1 VSHFVLTVSCR
12 LSTVSVIPVSSVLV
26 AVGIAMINAAEIQAL
41 LLGSGGFIG
50 TCMAG
55 IGAYRL
61 FSAATRGVLRVPN
74 SLEKG
79 TEYLER
85 VVHAVETQNAV
96 TSQVMELKGLL
107 MATREEIMKMMSD
120 REQIGRELRLMSRK
134 IESITCYAVEE

>member
-1 VSHFVLTVSCR
+1 LTIVDCR
-12 LSTVSVIPVSSVLV
+12 LQAIENRQSKIGNS
-26 AVGIAMINAAEIQAL
+26 MISANEIQAL

-61 FSAATRGVLRVPN
+61 FAAATRGVLRVPN

-79 TEYLER
+79 ADSLER
-85 VVHAVETQNAV
+85 VVQAVETQNAV
-96 TSQVMELKGLL
+96 TDQVMELKGLL
-107 MATREEIMKMMSD
+107 MATREEIMKMMNE

-134 IESITCYAVEE
+134 IDAVSCFAQDA